1 MTSEWITLLA
11 ADERKRDDER
21 SRIADVAA
29 RKADLVRLQGRQL
42 IDELRTAVMRDLD
55 AFRSEFPADAAREMT
70 FEAVPPDG
78 GFVIR
83 KQAYPI
89 AALSVTPHLPSGS
102 VTCEYRFTPANG
114 LPPRE
119 DRIEFLLTGNGGDT
133 LLIKHPGTGQVFTN
147 ADSLSEFLLVPVL
160 TGRPR

>member
-1 MTSEWITLLA
+1 MASEWITALA

-21 SRIADVAA
+21 SRIADAAA
-29 RKADLVRLQGRQL
+29 RKADLVRQHGRRL
-42 IDELRTAVMRDLD
+42 IDDLRMAVERDLD
-55 AFRSEFPADAAREMT
+55 MFRAEFPGDTAREVI
-70 FEAVPPDG
+70 FETVQPDG

-89 AALSVTPHLPSGS
+89 AALSITPHLPAGS
-102 VTCEYRFTPANG
+102 VTCEYQFTPANG

-119 DRIEFLLTGNGGDT
+119 DRVEFLLTGNGGDT
-133 LLIKHPGTGQVFTN
+133 LKIRHPGTGHVFTD

>member
-1 MTSEWITLLA
+1 MASAWITALA

-21 SRIADVAA
+21 SRIADAAA
-29 RKADLVRLQGRQL
+29 RKAELVRLQGRRL
-42 IDELRTAVMRDLD
+42 IDDLRTAVARDLD
-55 AFRSEFPADAAREMT
+55 TFRAEFPGDATREMI
-70 FEAVPPDG
+70 FEAVQPGG

-102 VTCEYRFTPANG
+102 FTCEYRFTPANG

-119 DRIEFLLTGNGGDT
+119 DRVEFLLTGNGAET
-133 LLIKHPGTGQVFTN
+133 LQIKHPGTGHVFTD

>member
-102 VTCEYRFTPANG
+102 VTCEYRFTPA
-114 LPPRE
+114 
-119 DRIEFLLTGNGGDT
+119 
-133 LLIKHPGTGQVFTN
+133 
-147 ADSLSEFLLVPVL
+147 
-160 TGRPR
+160 